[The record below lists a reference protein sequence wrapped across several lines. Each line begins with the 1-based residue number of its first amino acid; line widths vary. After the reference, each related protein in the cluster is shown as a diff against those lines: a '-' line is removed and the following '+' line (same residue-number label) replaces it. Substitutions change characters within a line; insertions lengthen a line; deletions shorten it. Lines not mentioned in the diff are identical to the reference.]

1 LVPEVVALLGGI
13 VSAVIIALPLNTAFS
28 FLSAESILLAP
39 VIEEPVKMIGVTFLA
54 LRYPQVVA
62 TKRKG
67 LILGGFAGLG
77 FAFTE
82 NLYYATVPGTNV
94 VARALLPVPM
104 HVMASGIA
112 ALGLVYFAQ
121 RRMALGSSSSH
132 FSLKTVGS
140 LWTVAM
146 VIHGQYNFLSYFG
159 PAGSLVALVVTG
171 FVYYRLPRSLPDNLR
186 FSNLPGPVK
195 LLRSTVQVRV
205 LKELSAK
212 PKVHSVRA
220 EELRLPKAF
229 CVNCGRQI
237 APSEPYCDGCGA
249 SQRVS
254 EVPQHP

>member
-1 LVPEVVALLGGI
+1 

-28 FLSAESILLAP
+28 FLSTESILLAP

-62 TKRKG
+62 TKRRG

-104 HVMASGIA
+104 HIMASGTA

-140 LWTVAM
+140 LWTVAV
-146 VIHGQYNFLSYFG
+146 VIHAQYNFLSYFG
-159 PAGSLVALVVTG
+159 PVGSLVALVVTG
-171 FVYYRLPRSLPDNLR
+171 FVYYRLARSLPENLR
-186 FSNLPGPVK
+186 IYNLPGPVK
-195 LLRSTVQVRV
+195 LLRSTVQVRI
-205 LKELSAK
+205 LKELSIK
-212 PKVHSVRA
+212 PKVHPETV
-220 EELRLPKAF
+220 EESHMPKAF
-229 CVNCGRQI
+229 CVNCGRRI
-237 APSEPYCDGCGA
+237 TPSEPYCDGCGA
-249 SQRVS
+249 PQHFP
-254 EVPQHP
+254 EVPQHH